1 MAKCMKCGREISGD
15 EIGLHTKLINR
26 GATEWMCITCLAD
39 FYKCTEELLRDK
51 MEQFREQ
58 GCMLFAPKR

>member
-15 EIGLHTKLINR
+15 EIGLHKKLINR

-39 FYKCTEELLRDK
+39 FYKCTEDLLRDK